1 MANAIAM
8 ELDDAT
14 VAAVD
19 ALALAISAACGN
31 GVATIA
37 SFGVPAHLTLTS
49 YDELPIERALPALD
63 AFAATIGTG
72 ELMISSVGVF
82 PDLVSGSVAFLAPV
96 MTPALLALH
105 QGCLKALA
113 RLGAPCWDQYQPE
126 RWVPHVTLAMGL
138 REAQLAKAV
147 ACCAEGW
154 KPLSARLV
162 GLKLVAFPPVATL
175 KRWPLQSV
183 PG

>member
-1 MANAIAM
+1 MANAIAV
-8 ELDDAT
+8 EFDEAT

-19 ALALAISAACGN
+19 ALAAAIATACGN

-49 YDELPIERALPALD
+49 YDELPIDRALPALD
-63 AFAATIGTG
+63 AFAATLG
-72 ELMISSVGVF
+72 EAELLISSIAVF
-82 PDLVSGSVAFLAPV
+82 PDLISGSVVFLAPV
-96 MTPALLALH
+96 VTPRLLALH
-105 QGCLKALA
+105 QGCLRALT
-113 RLGAPCWDQYQPE
+113 RLNAPFWEQYQPE

-147 ACCAEGW
+147 ACCAERW

-162 GLKLVAFPPVATL
+162 GLRLVAFPPVATL
-175 KRWPLQSV
+175 KRWALRA
-183 PG
+183 

>member
-1 MANAIAM
+1 MANAIAV
-8 ELDDAT
+8 EFDDAT

-19 ALALAISAACGN
+19 ALAAAIATACGN

-49 YDELPIERALPALD
+49 YDELPIDRALPALD
-63 AFAATIGTG
+63 AFAATLG
-72 ELMISSVGVF
+72 EAELVISSVAVF
-82 PDLVSGSVAFLAPV
+82 PDFISGSVVFLAPV
-96 MTPALLALH
+96 VTPALLALH
-105 QGCLKALA
+105 QGCLRALA
-113 RLGAPCWDQYQPE
+113 RLGAPCWEQYQPE

-147 ACCAEGW
+147 ACCAERW

-162 GLKLVAFPPVATL
+162 GLRLVAFPPVATL
-175 KRWPLQSV
+175 KRWPLQA
-183 PG
+183 

>member
-1 MANAIAM
+1 MANAIAV
-8 ELDDAT
+8 EFDDAT

-19 ALALAISAACGN
+19 ALAVAIATACGN

-49 YDELPIERALPALD
+49 YEDLPIDRALPALD
-63 AFAATIGTG
+63 AFAATLG
-72 ELMISSVGVF
+72 EAELVISSVGVF
-82 PDLVSGSVAFLAPV
+82 PDLISGSIAFLAPV
-96 MTPALLALH
+96 VTPALLALH
-105 QGCLKALA
+105 QGCLRALA
-113 RLGAPCWDQYQPE
+113 RLGVPCWDQYQPE

-147 ACCAEGW
+147 ACCAERW

-162 GLKLVAFPPVATL
+162 GLRLVAFPPVVTL
-175 KRWPLQSV
+175 KRWPLQFG
-183 PG
+183 PA